1 MFHECM
7 KVHVDSFAGICLLN
21 FVNELYIFV
30 CAKIIA
36 RINQQRNHFI
46 GISSCYSLNVSFYH
60 IKVKKRKLS
69 NYCFCQSVC
78 YIKFCNFLESQAPGS
93 WSLFDLVKNCTL
105 SYCLTIWNINQMH
118 YYYDVTPY
126 YVDSYNFKT

>member
-60 IKVKKRKLS
+60 IKVKKKKTLKL
-69 NYCFCQSVC
+69 
-78 YIKFCNFLESQAPGS
+78 
-93 WSLFDLVKNCTL
+93 LFFVNQYVTL
-105 SYCLTIWNINQMH
+105 SSATYLKVKPQDHEAFLI
-118 YYYDVTPY
+118 
-126 YVDSYNFKT
+126 